1 MVLFNC
7 HHVSY
12 KSYIPI
18 SERMRLMTRF
28 LIQLRTETGQHASK
42 LTDFIIPQMFETV
55 VLCTKRMSG
64 FSMDTKEEVPVASFR
79 SPAVPLKVGYT
90 IGNCAGVLWAIGI
103 KTCDVLVKENEI
115 KFLKLCET
123 EWGPP
128 IVTVCLKTL
137 GTNYFNKVQLL
148 PVTYDLLKQRQYMKD
163 GKTIDRRAPDKN
175 CTLQNWRNLT
185 EVLVSRL
192 TILNK
197 RRVHKVFNLLL
208 WRCESKK
215 KWKYEIK
222 EFLTPLEKNWWRWIH
237 NIIFRLAHLDIF
249 RSADTDH
256 FLGEGEVSTSLELW

>member
-1 MVLFNC
+1 M
-7 HHVSY
+7 
-12 KSYIPI
+12 
-18 SERMRLMTRF
+18 
-28 LIQLRTETGQHASK
+28 
-42 LTDFIIPQMFETV
+42 
-55 VLCTKRMSG
+55 
-64 FSMDTKEEVPVASFR
+64 
-79 SPAVPLKVGYT
+79 
-90 IGNCAGVLWAIGI
+90 
-103 KTCDVLVKENEI
+103 LVKENEI

-208 WRCESKK
+208 
-215 KWKYEIK
+215 
-222 EFLTPLEKNWWRWIH
+222 
-237 NIIFRLAHLDIF
+237 
-249 RSADTDH
+249 
-256 FLGEGEVSTSLELW
+256 